1 MEDLSAAFDDMFDT
15 LVTDL
20 SEKISAQAR
29 IEAPRRSNFD
39 VTWTKRF
46 NV

>member
-1 MEDLSAAFDDMFDT
+1 MNLVKAEDTKMEDLSAAFDDMFDT

-29 IEAPRRSNFD
+29 IEAQDAKF
-39 VTWTKRF
+39 
-46 NV
+46 